1 MNRPTHWI
9 AFIGKEARIRHVRVT
24 RCGHVFPHWRDK
36 PDRLID
42 GNGHKMCHG
51 LEFRYIVKSFVRSY
65 NFRGQNVPW
74 AWEIAPIE

>member
-1 MNRPTHWI
+1 M
-9 AFIGKEARIRHVRVT
+9 IRSL
-24 RCGHVFPHWRDK
+24 GFFPFALLLVLALWRLG
-36 PDRLID
+36 DRRAVLAD